1 MFISYTTVR
10 TRYADVDQMGFVYY
24 GNYATY
30 YEVGRAAAMR
40 EIGTSYKEMEEKGII
55 MPVLSMTCQYKK
67 PAHYDEL
74 LTVKTIV
81 KGIPKA
87 RMEFNYEIFNEKEE
101 LLNKGETTLVF
112 LSKDSN
118 RPVRIPSWFEEKLKP
133 YFE

>member
-118 RPVRIPSWFEEKLKP
+118 RPVRIPSWFEEKLRP